1 MWKTSNIKLL
11 SYLKERFL
19 SPEIIKEVFVF
30 QENVTYSLRS
40 GNHLA
45 RKNIQPTQ
53 SGIESVSN
61 LGANLWNLSPRQIK
75 NISSLIAFK
84 NKIRKWTCI
93 FIFTWNLNLYGNP
106 PKLNFSHISKY
117 WFIGLV
123 YTEWF

>member
-53 SGIESVSN
+53 SGIEC
-61 LGANLWNLSPRQIK
+61 
-75 NISSLIAFK
+75 FK
-84 NKIRKWTCI
+84 FR
-93 FIFTWNLNLYGNP
+93 
-106 PKLNFSHISKY
+106 S
-117 WFIGLV
+117 
-123 YTEWF
+123 